1 MLWLAIVI
9 FLALA
14 IAVLRGGRLV
24 NLGDIELRAWWLLFI
39 ALGLQ
44 LGTGFLPDQEWS
56 EWVGLTMVLVSFGLL
71 MILVMLN
78 RSKPGMWIAGIG
90 VLMNFVVIAANGGM
104 PVLAGAAEV
113 ASGFTVSE
121 PDLSGNLQAR
131 SVGRVVTTHLLRRRH
146 PAQTCRDWRGDQ
158 SRGHLPRARSRGL
171 SRARAASAPPLLQA
185 RRPGAARLG
194 KSSLIDR
201 CRVGPFL

>member
-24 NLGDIELRAWWLLFI
+24 NLGDIELRSWWLLFI

-44 LGTGFLPDQEWS
+44 LGTGFLPDESWS
-56 EWVGLTMVLVSFGLL
+56 ETAGLVMVLVSYLLL
-71 MILVMLN
+71 MGLVLLN
-78 RSKPGMWIAGIG
+78 RREPGMWLAGLG
-90 VLMNFVVIAANGGM
+90 VLMNFVVIAINSGM

-121 PDLSGNLQAR
+121 PDLSGTFKHVLLDESSRLTFFADVIPLR
-131 SVGRVVTTHLLRRRH
+131 LVGIGEVISLGDIFLALGLGVFLEHELRRPRRYFKH
-146 PAQTCRDWRGDQ
+146 GAQAQPG
-158 SRGHLPRARSRGL
+158 
-171 SRARAASAPPLLQA
+171 SAN
-185 RRPGAARLG
+185 RP
-194 KSSLIDR
+194 
-201 CRVGPFL
+201 

>member
-24 NLGDIELRAWWLLFI
+24 NLGDIELQAWWLLFI

-44 LGTGFLPDQEWS
+44 IGTGFLPDEEWS
-56 EWVGLTMVLVSFGLL
+56 EGLGLTMVLVSFLLL
-71 MILVMLN
+71 MTLVLLN
-78 RSKPGMWIAGIG
+78 RSKSGMWIAGLG

-113 ASGFTVSE
+113 ASGFSVSN
-121 PDLSGNLQAR
+121 PNLSGTFKHVLLDESSRLTFFADVIPLR
-131 SVGRVVTTHLLRRRH
+131 LVGIGEVISLGDIFLALGLGVFLEHELRRPRRYFKH
-146 PAQTCRDWRGDQ
+146 GAQAQPGSATRDQ
-158 SRGHLPRARSRGL
+158 
-171 SRARAASAPPLLQA
+171 
-185 RRPGAARLG
+185 
-194 KSSLIDR
+194 
-201 CRVGPFL
+201 

>member
-14 IAVLRGGRLV
+14 IAVMRGGRLI

-44 LGTGFLPDQEWS
+44 NGTGFLPDEEWS
-56 EWVGLTMVLVSFGLL
+56 EGLGLTMVLVSFLLL
-71 MILVMLN
+71 MTLVLLN

-113 ASGFTVSE
+113 ASGFSVSN
-121 PDLSGNLQAR
+121 PDLSGTFKHVLLDESSRLTFFADVIPLR
-131 SVGRVVTTHLLRRRH
+131 LVGIGEVISLGDIFLALGLGVFLEHELRRPRRYFKH
-146 PAQTCRDWRGDQ
+146 GAQAQPGSA
-158 SRGHLPRARSRGL
+158 SRP
-171 SRARAASAPPLLQA
+171 
-185 RRPGAARLG
+185 
-194 KSSLIDR
+194 
-201 CRVGPFL
+201 

>member
-121 PDLSGNLQAR
+121 PDLSGTFKHVLLDESSRLTFFADVIPLR
-131 SVGRVVTTHLLRRRH
+131 LVGIGEVISLGDIFLALGLGVFLEHELRRPRRYFKH
-146 PAQTCRDWRGDQ
+146 GAQAQPG
-158 SRGHLPRARSRGL
+158 
-171 SRARAASAPPLLQA
+171 SAN
-185 RRPGAARLG
+185 RP
-194 KSSLIDR
+194 
-201 CRVGPFL
+201 